1 MIDMSALYEHSE
13 YQDALDIFN
22 SSSCKWSLFIDVN
35 MKVSKNRCPICE
47 YFFDENSQISR
58 DDKNGK
64 NLIVP
69 TIDHYRPKKDGLYP
83 FLKCDHTNYLLMC
96 FECNSSYKKSNF
108 PLFNSTTRATNI
120 NELVEEQP
128 LIVNPIIDDV
138 YELFTLVFK
147 QTNSGRKVLE
157 LRPREKSGYLYDKAL
172 ETIKVFG
179 LGNCEKYKHSVETIH
194 NCRIAVLVSHF
205 GQFYNFA
212 KIMNSVKKEQFREKI
227 KNSSGFLQF
236 IYREQFEIL
245 E

>member
-1 MIDMSALYEHSE
+1 MIDMSALYEHDE
-13 YQDALDIFN
+13 YQDALDKFN
-22 SSSCKWSLFIDVN
+22 SSPCKWSSFTDVH
-35 MKVSKNRCPICE
+35 MKISKNRCPICE
-47 YFFDENSQISR
+47 YLFDENSQIRR
-58 DDKNGK
+58 DNKHGE
-64 NLIVP
+64 NLIIP
-69 TIDHYRPKKDGLYP
+69 TVDHYRPKKEGLYP
-83 FLKCDHTNYLLMC
+83 FLRCDHTNYLLMC
-96 FECNSSYKKSNF
+96 FECNSSYKKSKF
-108 PLFNSTTRATNI
+108 PLYNSTTRATNT

-147 QTNSGRKVLE
+147 STNSGRRVLE
-157 LRPREKSGYLYDKAL
+157 LKPKEKNGYLYDKAL

-179 LGNCEKYKHSVETIH
+179 LGNCEIYKHRDETIH
-194 NCRIAVLVSHF
+194 NCRIEVLVSHF

-236 IYREQFEIL
+236 IYREQFEIV